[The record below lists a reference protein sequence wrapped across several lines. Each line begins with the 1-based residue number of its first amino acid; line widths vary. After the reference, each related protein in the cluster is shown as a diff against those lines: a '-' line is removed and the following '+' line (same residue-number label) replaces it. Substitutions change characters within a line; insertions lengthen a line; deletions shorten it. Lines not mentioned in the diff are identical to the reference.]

1 MEKIR
6 VWDLP
11 VRVFHWTLAVLV
23 VISVVSAQ
31 IGGNAMVWHFRC
43 GYAVLTLILFRLT
56 WGIAGTRYARFSS
69 FLYRPSEIVG
79 YVRGHGNHAPG
90 HNPLGGLSVVALLAV
105 FLMQASLGLFSNDDI
120 ANDGPLVRLVSKEL
134 SDRIT
139 WFHTEVNI
147 YAVYALVALHVA
159 AIAWYRVRRKQD
171 LVTPMITGDAPAADD
186 APAGNDSW
194 MTRGLALALLLAC
207 AAVVYAIVT

>member
-1 MEKIR
+1 MKKIR

-11 VRVFHWTLAVLV
+11 VRVFHWTLVVLV

-43 GYAVLTLILFRLT
+43 GYAVLTLILFRLA

-79 YVRGHGNHAPG
+79 YVRGNFSRAPG
-90 HNPLGGLSVVALLAV
+90 HNPLGGLSVIALLAF
-105 FLMQASLGLFSNDDI
+105 FLVQASLGLFSNDDI
-120 ANDGPLVRLVSKEL
+120 ANDGPLVRLISKEL

-147 YAVYALVALHVA
+147 YVVYALVALHVA
-159 AIAWYRVRRKQD
+159 AIAWYRLRRKQD

-194 MTRGLALALLLAC
+194 MMRGLALLLLLAS